1 MDEACADARRMNRRL
16 PMYSRT
22 LHRRTPARIIQWC
35 GIAPLEANVRQL
47 AAYLLVFAGVCWPT
61 TGDRDRFEL
70 SVFLHDVLLLDIF
83 HFCKKN
89 VYIACQIVFI

>member
-1 MDEACADARRMNRRL
+1 M
-16 PMYSRT
+16 
-22 LHRRTPARIIQWC
+22 
-35 GIAPLEANVRQL
+35 RQL

-61 TGDRDRFEL
+61 TDDRGRVEL

-89 VYIACQIVFI
+89 VYIACRIEFKGSDRHNLTVGSRNEIAVGKRV

>member
-1 MDEACADARRMNRRL
+1 MGAVTR
-16 PMYSRT
+16 
-22 LHRRTPARIIQWC
+22 IQWC

-61 TGDRDRFEL
+61 TGDRGRFEL

-89 VYIACQIVFI
+89 VYIACRIEC